1 MLHRPTPEP
10 VKRLAASV
18 GLEAE
23 LRRVKTAARAGRE
36 GARLQA
42 TFLVGRIPVRAVR
55 HATYRWMGMHI
66 GAGACIHRGLE
77 VRAAHNVRIGEGSV
91 IGFDAI
97 LDGRAGVEIGGH
109 VNVSSGVAIWTVQH
123 DHRDPQFG
131 AVGRPVAVGD
141 RAWISF
147 RATVLPGVTVGE
159 GAVVAAG
166 AVVTKDVPPY
176 TIVAGVPA
184 RVVGERSPRELDYKL
199 TDTRPPWFV

>member
-1 MLHRPTPEP
+1 VLLRPTPEP
-10 VKRLAASV
+10 VKRLAAALGS
-18 GLEAE
+18 EEE

-42 TFLVGRIPVRAVR
+42 TFWVGRVPVRRLR
-55 HATYRWMGMHI
+55 HATYRRMGMRI
-66 GAGACIHRGLE
+66 GPGACLHRGLE

-97 LDGRAGVEIGGH
+97 LDGRAGVEIGRH

-123 DHRDPQFG
+123 DHRDPEFG
-131 AVGRPVAVGD
+131 AVGRPVTVGD

-147 RATVLPGVTVGE
+147 RATLLPGVTVGE

-166 AVVTKDVPPY
+166 AVVTKDVPAY
-176 TIVAGVPA
+176 AIAAGVPA
-184 RVVGERSPRELDYKL
+184 RVVGERSPRELVYKL